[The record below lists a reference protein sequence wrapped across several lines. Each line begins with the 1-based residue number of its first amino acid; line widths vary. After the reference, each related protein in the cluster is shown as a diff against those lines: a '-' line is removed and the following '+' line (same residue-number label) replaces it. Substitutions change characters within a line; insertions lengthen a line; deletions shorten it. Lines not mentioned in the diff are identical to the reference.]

1 MSGNKIVIGIVV
13 FVLLMI
19 LGIFIVIANFD
30 PEMVSVGLIDEVGIG
45 EYYEEMV
52 EVK

>member
-19 LGIFIVIANFD
+19 LGIFVVIANFN
-30 PEMVSVGLIDEVGIG
+30 PERMSTGLIGEVGIG
-45 EYYEEMV
+45 EFYEERNI
-52 EVK
+52 